1 MKYKNITIK
10 RRADR
15 KLWWARFT
23 RNGKQISIY
32 GKTQLECL
40 AKLKTAMNNK
50 SKQPN
55 TKSRISLK
63 IWIDKWLTLFKQDNK
78 ETTNHRTK
86 SILEKYVSFLFERD
100 ISTIKSLEI
109 NEVLAT
115 IKATRQKQHLY
126 IALKDCFD
134 KAVKSDIITKNPL
147 AAIQKP
153 KHTSV
158 LSNAL
163 TNKEEEKFI
172 ETAMKYENSNILL
185 VCLFQGLRI
194 GEALAL
200 TSSDINLFENTISI
214 NKAKNQREEI
224 SSPKT
229 ASSKRTIPLFERTK
243 KILPHVEGD
252 LFRMSHCSAEHLFK
266 KICKEAKLEGFRIH
280 SLRHT
285 FATRCQERGIAPKTV
300 QKWLGHS
307 TSKITMEIYT
317 HINSDFE
324 NSQKKLMD

>member
-10 RRADR
+10 KRADR
-15 KLWWARFT
+15 KLWWARYT

-32 GKTQLECL
+32 GKTQIECL
-40 AKLKTAMNNK
+40 AKLKAAMNNK
-50 SKQPN
+50 
-55 TKSRISLK
+55 TKHYNKKTTITLK
-63 IWIDKWLTLFKQDNK
+63 AWIEKWFMLFKQDNK

-86 SILEKYVSFLFERD
+86 NILEKHVSFLFERD

-109 NEVLAT
+109 NEILASIT
-115 IKATRQKQHLY
+115 ATRQKQHLY

-147 AAIQKP
+147 SSIQKP
-153 KHTSV
+153 KHTSEV
-158 LSNAL
+158 SKAL
-163 TNKEEEKFI
+163 TNKEEEQFI
-172 ETAMKYENSNILL
+172 KTALKYENSNVLL
-185 VCLFQGLRI
+185 ICLYQGLRI

-200 TSSDINLFENTISI
+200 TSSDIDFSENTITI
-214 NKAKNQREEI
+214 NKAKNQKEEL
-224 SSPKT
+224 STPKT

-243 KILPHVEGD
+243 KILPQIEGE
-252 LFRMSHCSAEHLFK
+252 LFRMSHCTAEHLFK
-266 KICKEAKLEGFRIH
+266 KICSQASLTGFRIH

-285 FATRCQERGIAPKTV
+285 FATRCQEKGIAPKTV

-317 HINSDFE
+317 HVNSDFE